1 MSFLAKRGNTYNF
14 LLTTYDYNMQIA
26 ELNKTATQIR
36 RDIVRMVHQC
46 KSGHPGGSLGCA
58 DFFTALYF
66 EIMLID
72 TDFKMDGKNED
83 LFFLSNGHI
92 SPVFYSTLARRG
104 FFEVKE
110 LGTFRHIN
118 SRLQGHPTT
127 HEGLPGIRI
136 ASGSLG
142 QGISV
147 AIGAALAKK
156 LNGDDKLVYCLTGD
170 GELQEGQIW
179 EALLF
184 AAAKKVDNLI
194 VTVDW
199 NDAQIDGSTQQVCDL
214 GDLKA
219 KFTAF
224 GFDVLE
230 MNGNV
235 MEDVIFTLS
244 QAQLKTKKGKPVAIL
259 MNTEMGFGVDF
270 MMGTHKWHGS
280 APNDEQLAK
289 ALAQLE
295 ETIGDY

>member
-1 MSFLAKRGNTYNF
+1 
-14 LLTTYDYNMQIA
+14 MQIA

-66 EIMLID
+66 EILHID

-156 LNGDDKLVYCLTGD
+156 LNGDDKLVYVLTGD

-194 VTVDW
+194 VTVDS

-244 QAQLKTKKGKPVAIL
+244 QALLKTKKGKPVAIL

-295 ETIGDY
+295 ETLGDY